1 MTTRLGCSCFLV
13 VLIVPAL
20 LGQTPEKPAWKSLFD
35 GRTLDGWKSSEF
47 PGSGK
52 VYVKDGAV
60 YMEAGQPMTGITYAR
75 SDFPRLDYEVTLEG
89 MKIEGDDFFATTTF
103 PVGDDYC
110 SLVVGGWGGG
120 IVGLSSLNYLDA
132 SMNET
137 TKNLEFAKNRW
148 YPIRIR
154 VTKNRIQAW
163 ISDEQV
169 VDVDTTDKTISIR
182 GECRRCRPFG
192 IATYR
197 TTGAVRNIKVRTLTE
212 PDKP

>member
-20 LGQTPEKPAWKSLFD
+20 LGQGQEKPAWKSLFD

-60 YMEAGQPMTGITYAR
+60 YMEAGQPMTGITYAC
-75 SDFPRLDYEVTLEG
+75 SDFPRMDYEVTLEG